1 MIGFNLIIG
10 VIATISATK
19 ASSIKNSY
27 TTKLYEQPVPVSF
40 RAQQNRF
47 LSIPEAPF
55 VLKKGTDSIQIHAPP
70 PLETFVWNLVGYYVA
85 EISGEHIFTTGKT
98 EKAFIRIGPK
108 HVPLGNPE
116 TYDPNEMEVISDSNV
131 IKYLQ
136 AGLYYPVK
144 ITYISGTEKVPV
156 YITTPD
162 GVKKK
167 LKEGIRQIGHMSE
180 SEAKSST
187 APGTGSFASISDSES
202 ESESNPVIQAV
213 ETGFLYSIYV
223 VPAGRSHKSV
233 VRDFSELALIEEG
246 FFDGVSNPLG
256 SLSVTFPFIQEI
268 VGHIKPPR
276 DDEYKTS
283 IRNALI
289 GNLQVGPGA
298 EGKEGRYIVDDTWT
312 VVDTRLDPSGILK
325 LESHLY
331 YPFRLVV
338 ITQTKD
344 TPWAVESQDS
354 SVTKI
359 DLFEFS
365 DVSEE
370 SDPSELSEPESAE
383 VASVGK
389 FNERPENLLSSKSK
403 ESVYGLVGSNFE
415 PSKPGSVYSNLGN
428 SDEVIPEVIPEV
440 SEKIPL
446 EAKNDD
452 AQVTNSAIGSKKV
465 PEEAGQDRALVTDH
479 IPKGVPEH
487 DDLVVDLPEL
497 VPASVVDKGDPD
509 ASRALPSVHKKV
521 PQPENNTNVNIL
533 NMPDELRDVK
543 AIGLDLKGAEEHV
556 SPNIS
561 PALEASHNQ
570 SVSQPEIP
578 EIPGIPEKVS
588 PLSVSPSDTINGM
601 QPAKHGNTDMEIQP
615 LNSSESNPVM
625 KNASFSKNTSLDLP
639 KLVGKPLTFS
649 KNDTNKTSEDQ
660 RPLIPASQINDF
672 GTKNHSS
679 NGSESPKSG
688 RFSRAAYLK
697 NTDDTREKVQGS
709 IFPLSKSEMNKIDHK
724 ESGFG
729 VQNFANISLEA
740 SLKIESACLTQT
752 DCSNQMPVK
761 NNESKQNVSVSS
773 EKTDLGEKIS
783 PKCFTGSSDCPLGHA
798 TSLPEDKENRATSQ
812 NQDFNDSNKFNDF
825 HPNSAKSLKPKD
837 SQNPSNLTDPP
848 VEHALVSSSSAG
860 TFESE
865 NSMKMKVKSLP
876 IYGPQSNLN
885 KPGVSLAEKEN
896 VKIHENSFVPKSP
909 ESFISLGQAAN
920 VPYEG
925 AAPSSKIR
933 LFDCDSVF
941 VWSLIC
947 FVLISV

>member
-10 VIATISATK
+10 VIATIAAAK

-40 RAQQNRF
+40 KAQQNRF

-85 EISGEHIFTTGKT
+85 EVSGEHIFTTGKT

-136 AGLYYPVK
+136 AGSYYPVK

-180 SEAKSST
+180 SETKSST
-187 APGTGSFASISDSES
+187 VSGTDSFASISDSES

-256 SLSVTFPFIQEI
+256 SLSVTFPFIREI
-268 VGHIKPPR
+268 VGHIKPPK

-298 EGKEGRYIVDDTWT
+298 EDKEGRYIVDDTWT

-325 LESHLY
+325 LESGLY

-344 TPWAVESQDS
+344 TPWVIASQDAS
-354 SVTKI
+354 GTKI
-359 DLFEFS
+359 DLFEYS

-370 SDPSELSEPESAE
+370 SDSAELSEPESAE
-383 VASVGK
+383 VAMVGE

-403 ESVYGLVGSNFE
+403 ESVYGLVGSDFE
-415 PSKPGSVYSNLGN
+415 PSNAGSVYSDFGN
-428 SDEVIPEVIPEV
+428 SDEIIPEIIPEVF
-440 SEKIPL
+440 EKTPL

-465 PEEAGQDRALVTDH
+465 LKEAERDSNIATDQAF
-479 IPKGVPEH
+479 KGAPQKKSS
-487 DDLVVDLPEL
+487 VVDLPEL
-497 VPASVVDKGDPD
+497 VPESVVDKGDPD
-509 ASRALPSVHKKV
+509 ASRALPSVHKSAS
-521 PQPENNTNVNIL
+521 QPENNTNVNML
-533 NMPDELRDVK
+533 DLQDQLRDVK
-543 AIGLDLKGAEEHV
+543 AIGLDFKGAEEHA
-556 SPNIS
+556 SPSIS
-561 PALEASHNQ
+561 PVPERLPQQ
-570 SVSQPEIP
+570 SVSQPEKP
-578 EIPGIPEKVS
+578 EIPEKVS
-588 PLSVSPSDTINGM
+588 PLSVSPTDTINDM
-601 QPAKHGNTDMEIQP
+601 QPAKPGNNDMEIHP

-639 KLVGKPLTFS
+639 KLVGKPFTFS

-660 RPLIPASQINDF
+660 KPFIAAAQINDF
-672 GTKNHSS
+672 GAKNQSS

-697 NTDDTREKVQGS
+697 NTDDTSEKVQGS
-709 IFPLSKSEMNKIDHK
+709 VIPLSRSEINKTDHK
-724 ESGFG
+724 ESDFG

-740 SLKIESACLTQT
+740 SLKIESACLTH
-752 DCSNQMPVK
+752 
-761 NNESKQNVSVSS
+761 VSS
-773 EKTDLGEKIS
+773 EKIDLGEKNLS
-783 PKCFTGSSDCPLGHA
+783 KCYTGSSDCPLGHA
-798 TSLPEDKENRATSQ
+798 TSLPEDRENRATSQ
-812 NQDFNDSNKFNDF
+812 NQDFNNSDENTYF
-825 HPNSAKSLKPKD
+825 HPNSAKSLKPKN
-837 SQNPSNLTDPP
+837 SQNPSNLNDSP
-848 VEHALVSSSSAG
+848 VEHDIVSSSQAG
-860 TFESE
+860 TAESE
-865 NSMKMKVKSLP
+865 NSMKTKSKGSP
-876 IYGPQSNLN
+876 IYGPQSNLD

-896 VKIHENSFVPKSP
+896 VKPDENSFVSKSP
-909 ESFISLGQAAN
+909 VSPISLGQAAN
-920 VPYEG
+920 GPYEG
-925 AAPSSKIR
+925 AAPRGETR

>member
-1 MIGFNLIIG
+1 MIGFNFIIG
-10 VIATISATK
+10 VIATIAAAK
-19 ASSIKNSY
+19 ASSIKDSY

-85 EISGEHIFTTGKT
+85 ETTGEHIFTTGKT

-136 AGLYYPVK
+136 AGSYYPVK

-187 APGTGSFASISDSES
+187 ASISDSES
-202 ESESNPVIQAV
+202 ASESASESESESDIQSV

-256 SLSVTFPFIQEI
+256 SLSVTFPFIREI
-268 VGHIKPPR
+268 VGHIKPPK

-298 EGKEGRYIVDDTWT
+298 ENKEGRYIVDDTWT
-312 VVDTRLDPSGILK
+312 VIDTRLDPSGILK
-325 LESHLY
+325 LESGLY

-344 TPWAVESQDS
+344 TPWVIGSQDS
-354 SVTKI
+354 SGTKI
-359 DLFEFS
+359 NLFEFS
-365 DVSEE
+365 DSSEE
-370 SDPSELSEPESAE
+370 SDSAELSKPEPAE
-383 VASVGK
+383 LALVGM

-403 ESVYGLVGSNFE
+403 ESVYGLVGNNFE
-415 PSKPGSVYSNLGN
+415 PSNPRSVYSDLGN
-428 SDEVIPEVIPEV
+428 FDEIIPEVIPEV
-440 SEKIPL
+440 SEMIPL

-465 PEEAGQDRALVTDH
+465 LKEAERDSNIATDQAL
-479 IPKGVPEH
+479 KGVPQKNSS
-487 DDLVVDLPEL
+487 VVDLPEL
-497 VPASVVDKGDPD
+497 VLQSVVDKGDPD

-543 AIGLDLKGAEEHV
+543 AIGLDLKGAEEHAP
-556 SPNIS
+556 SSSS
-561 PALEASHNQ
+561 PALMRLPQQ
-570 SVSQPEIP
+570 SVSQPEKP
-578 EIPGIPEKVS
+578 EKPEIPEKVS
-588 PLSVSPSDTINGM
+588 PLSVSPSDTINDQ
-601 QPAKHGNTDMEIQP
+601 QPAKPGNKDMEIHL

-625 KNASFSKNTSLDLP
+625 KNASFSKNTSLDVP
-639 KLVGKPLTFS
+639 KLVVKPLTFS
-649 KNDTNKTSEDQ
+649 KNDTNKTSDDQ
-660 RPLIPASQINDF
+660 KPFIAAAQINDF
-672 GTKNHSS
+672 GTKNQSS

-697 NTDDTREKVQGS
+697 NTDDTSEKVQGS

-740 SLKIESACLTQT
+740 SLQIESACLTQS
-752 DCSNQMPVK
+752 DCFDQMSVK
-761 NNESKQNVSVSS
+761 NAESKQNVSISS
-773 EKTDLGEKIS
+773 EKTDFGEKIS
-783 PKCFTGSSDCPLGHA
+783 PKCYTGSSDCPLGHA
-798 TSLPEDKENRATSQ
+798 TSLPEDRENRATSQ
-812 NQDFNDSNKFNDF
+812 NQDFNDSDKFNDF
-825 HPNSAKSLKPKD
+825 HPNSAKSLKPEK
-837 SQNPSNLTDPP
+837 SQNSSNRTDSP
-848 VEHALVSSSSAG
+848 VEHDLVSSSSAG
-860 TFESE
+860 TAESE
-865 NSMKMKVKSLP
+865 NSMKTKSKGSP
-876 IYGPQSNLN
+876 IYGPQSNLDN
-885 KPGVSLAEKEN
+885 SGVSLAEKEN
-896 VKIHENSFVPKSP
+896 VKPDENSFVSKSP
-909 ESFISLGQAAN
+909 VSPISLGQAAN

-925 AAPSSKIR
+925 AAPRGETR

>member
-10 VIATISATK
+10 VIATISAAK
-19 ASSIKNSY
+19 ASSIKDSY
-27 TTKLYEQPVPVSF
+27 TTKLYEQPIPVSF
-40 RAQQNRF
+40 KAQQNRF

-85 EISGEHIFTTGKT
+85 ETTGEHIFTTGKT

-116 TYDPNEMEVISDSNV
+116 TYDPNEMEVVSDSNV

-136 AGLYYPVK
+136 AGSYYPVK

-187 APGTGSFASISDSES
+187 ASGTDSESNSES
-202 ESESNPVIQAV
+202 ESDIQSV

-289 GNLQVGPGA
+289 GNLQVGPGV
-298 EGKEGRYIVDDTWT
+298 ENKEGRYIVDDTWT
-312 VVDTRLDPSGILK
+312 VVDTRLYPSGILK
-325 LESHLY
+325 LERHLY

-344 TPWAVESQDS
+344 TPWVIESQDS
-354 SVTKI
+354 FGTKI
-359 DLFEFS
+359 NLFELS
-365 DVSEE
+365 DLSEE
-370 SDPSELSEPESAE
+370 SDPAELSKPESAE
-383 VASVGK
+383 VASVGM

-403 ESVYGLVGSNFE
+403 ESVYGLVGNNFE
-415 PSKPGSVYSNLGN
+415 PSNPESVYSDFGN
-428 SDEVIPEVIPEV
+428 SDEIIPEVIPEV

-446 EAKNDD
+446 KAKNDD

-465 PEEAGQDRALVTDH
+465 LKEAERGSNIATDQAL
-479 IPKGVPEH
+479 KGVPQKNSS
-487 DDLVVDLPEL
+487 VVDLPEL
-497 VPASVVDKGDPD
+497 VPGSVVDKGDPD
-509 ASRALPSVHKKV
+509 ASRALPSVHKMV
-521 PQPENNTNVNIL
+521 SQPENNTNVNML
-533 NMPDELRDVK
+533 DLQDQLRDVK
-543 AIGLDLKGAEEHV
+543 AIGLDLKGAEEHA
-556 SPNIS
+556 SPN
-561 PALEASHNQ
+561 
-570 SVSQPEIP
+570 V
-578 EIPGIPEKVS
+578 
-588 PLSVSPSDTINGM
+588 
-601 QPAKHGNTDMEIQP
+601 
-615 LNSSESNPVM
+615 
-625 KNASFSKNTSLDLP
+625 P
-639 KLVGKPLTFS
+639 KLVGKPLTFL
-649 KNDTNKTSEDQ
+649 KNDINKTSEDQ
-660 RPLIPASQINDF
+660 NPLAAAAQINDF
-672 GTKNHSS
+672 GTKNQSS

-688 RFSRAAYLK
+688 RFSRAAYQK
-697 NTDDTREKVQGS
+697 DTDDTSEKVQGS
-709 IFPLSKSEMNKIDHK
+709 IFPLSKSEKNKTDHK
-724 ESGFG
+724 ESDFG

-773 EKTDLGEKIS
+773 EKTDFGEENLS
-783 PKCFTGSSDCPLGHA
+783 KCYTGSSDCPLGHA
-798 TSLPEDKENRATSQ
+798 TSLPEEKENRATSQ
-812 NQDFNDSNKFNDF
+812 NQDIKDSDKFSDF
-825 HPNSAKSLKPKD
+825 HTNSAKSLKLEN
-837 SQNPSNLTDPP
+837 SQNSSNLTDSP
-848 VEHALVSSSSAG
+848 VEYDVVSSSQAG
-860 TFESE
+860 TAESE
-865 NSMKMKVKSLP
+865 NPMKMKVKSLP
-876 IYGPQSNLN
+876 IYGPQSNLDN
-885 KPGVSLAEKEN
+885 SGVSSAEKEN
-896 VKIHENSFVPKSP
+896 VKIHEDSFVSRIP

-920 VPYEG
+920 VRYEG
-925 AAPSSKIR
+925 AAPSSRTR

>member
-10 VIATISATK
+10 VIATIAAAK

-27 TTKLYEQPVPVSF
+27 TAKLYEQPVPVSF
-40 RAQQNRF
+40 KAQQNRF

-116 TYDPNEMEVISDSNV
+116 TYDPSEMEVISDSNV

-136 AGLYYPVK
+136 AGSYYPVK

-180 SEAKSST
+180 SEAKSS
-187 APGTGSFASISDSES
+187 AASISDSES
-202 ESESNPVIQAV
+202 ESESESDIQSV

-246 FFDGVSNPLG
+246 FFDGVINPLG

-268 VGHIKPPR
+268 VGHIKPPK

-298 EGKEGRYIVDDTWT
+298 EDKEGRYIVDDTWT
-312 VVDTRLDPSGILK
+312 VVDTRLDPSGISK
-325 LESHLY
+325 LESGLY

-354 SVTKI
+354 SGTKI
-359 DLFEFS
+359 NLFEFS

-370 SDPSELSEPESAE
+370 SDSAELREPESAM
-383 VASVGK
+383 VAMVGK
-389 FNERPENLLSSKSK
+389 FNERPENLLSSIPK

-415 PSKPGSVYSNLGN
+415 PSNPGSVYSDFGN
-428 SDEVIPEVIPEV
+428 SDEINPRIIPEV
-440 SEKIPL
+440 SEKIPF

-465 PEEAGQDRALVTDH
+465 LKEAERDSNIATDQAL
-479 IPKGVPEH
+479 KGVPQKNSS
-487 DDLVVDLPEL
+487 VVDLPEL
-497 VPASVVDKGDPD
+497 VPGSVVDKGDPD
-509 ASRALPSVHKKV
+509 ASRALPSVHKMV
-521 PQPENNTNVNIL
+521 SQPENNTNVNML
-533 NMPDELRDVK
+533 GLQDQLRDVK
-543 AIGLDLKGAEEHV
+543 AIGLDFKGAEEHAP
-556 SPNIS
+556 SSIS
-561 PALEASHNQ
+561 PALETLPQQ
-570 SVSQPEIP
+570 SVSQPEKP
-578 EIPGIPEKVS
+578 EIPGVPEKVS
-588 PLSVSPSDTINGM
+588 PLSVSPSDTIDDS
-601 QPAKHGNTDMEIQP
+601 QPAKHGNTDMEIHP

-649 KNDTNKTSEDQ
+649 KNDTNKTSNGQ
-660 RPLIPASQINDF
+660 KPLAAAAQINDF
-672 GTKNHSS
+672 GTKNQSS

-697 NTDDTREKVQGS
+697 NTDDTSEKVRGS
-709 IFPLSKSEMNKIDHK
+709 VSPLSKSEMNKTDHK
-724 ESGFG
+724 ESDFG
-729 VQNFANISLEA
+729 AQNIANISLEA
-740 SLKIESACLTQT
+740 SLKIEAACLTQT
-752 DCSNQMPVK
+752 NCSNQMPVE
-761 NNESKQNVSVSS
+761 NSESKQNVSVSS
-773 EKTDLGEKIS
+773 EKTDLGEENLS
-783 PKCFTGSSDCPLGHA
+783 KCYTGSSDCPLGHA

-812 NQDFNDSNKFNDF
+812 NQDFNDSNKFSDF
-825 HPNSAKSLKPKD
+825 HTNSAKTLKPKD
-837 SQNPSNLTDPP
+837 SQNPSNLTDSP
-848 VEHALVSSSSAG
+848 VEHDVVLSSSAG
-860 TFESE
+860 TAESE
-865 NSMKMKVKSLP
+865 NSMKTKPEGSP
-876 IYGPQSNLN
+876 IYGPQSNLDN
-885 KPGVSLAEKEN
+885 SGISSPRKEN
-896 VKIHENSFVPKSP
+896 VKIHENSFVSKIP
-909 ESFISLGQAAN
+909 EPFISLGQAAN
-920 VPYEG
+920 VRYEG
-925 AAPSSKIR
+925 AAPHPETR
-933 LFDCDSVF
+933 LLDCDSVF
-941 VWSLIC
+941 VWSLVC